1 MTCGHAEEQPNDN
14 ECRITSWLNTVMKEM
29 FICALRL
36 LLIAQNIRRIIMW
49 YVLTRQINALCYR
62 VDKVDVYF
70 GVDTGDD
77 KI

>member
-1 MTCGHAEEQPNDN
+1 
-14 ECRITSWLNTVMKEM
+14 
-29 FICALRL
+29 
-36 LLIAQNIRRIIMW
+36 MW